1 MKRFI
6 VFVLLA
12 GALSSGLAGQTASVV
27 RQNDAFISDLKV
39 LESWIRQQMA
49 YRNLPG
55 AAIGIVYDQELVY
68 ARGFGYADVE
78 KKTPV
83 TPKTL
88 FRIASNS
95 KTFTATA
102 VMQLRDA
109 GKLRLDDP
117 VEKYLPDFSIQS
129 PFPDAPPV
137 TLFNLLTHT
146 SGLPREA
153 GFPYWTDRR
162 FPTMKEILKSLPE
175 QEMIYPPG
183 VRIKYSNLGMA
194 LLGEVVAVVSGM
206 PYDRYIRENIFR
218 PLGMHRSSV
227 FLTDKDKKLLAVPYS
242 HRFPD
247 GSRLVMPF
255 TEAKG
260 LASAANITSS
270 LEDLARFVSLQFRT
284 GKAGGSQIL
293 DGYTLAEMHRLHF
306 INKEWTGG
314 YGLGFRVWRD
324 GDYTVVG
331 HGGWV
336 AGNRSQI
343 SFIPDEKIGVIV
355 LTNADDASPSF
366 FATRILETLVPVIH
380 DLATPTAPVKNID
393 PRWEKYTGIY
403 TDLSWYDTE
412 ILIYKKHLVMNG
424 FNYPPDDDP
433 EADLMVLYPA
443 GRDTFRMS
451 GPHGN
456 GEKVVFIMDKNDRV
470 VKVKVGENYIF
481 PEDPGLHG
489 FKRLDGL
496 DKREKRE

>member
-1 MKRFI
+1 MKRFM
-6 VFVLLA
+6 VFVLWA
-12 GALSSGLAGQTASVV
+12 GVLSSGLLGQPSSVL
-27 RQNDAFISDLKV
+27 RQKDTFNSELKV
-39 LESWIRQQMA
+39 LESWIHQQME

-55 AAIGIVYDQELVY
+55 MAVGIVYDQELVY
-68 ARGFGYADVE
+68 AKGFGYADAE
-78 KKTPV
+78 KKIPV
-83 TPKTL
+83 TPETL

-102 VMQLRDA
+102 IMQLRDA

-117 VEKYLPDFSIQS
+117 VEKYLPGFSIRN
-129 PFPDAPPV
+129 PYPDAPPV

-162 FPTMKEILKSLPE
+162 FPTMKEILKALPE

-183 VRIKYSNLGMA
+183 DRIKYSNLGMA

-206 PYDRYIRENIFR
+206 PYDRYVRENIFR
-218 PLGMHRSSV
+218 PLGMSSSSV
-227 FLTDKDKKLLAVPYS
+227 FLTGKDKKRLAVPYS

-247 GSRLVMPF
+247 GSRRVMPF

-270 LEDLARFVSLQFRT
+270 LEDLARFVSLQFRK

-293 DGYTLAEMHRLHF
+293 NSYTLAEMHRLHF
-306 INKEWTGG
+306 INKAWTGG
-314 YGLGFRVWRD
+314 YGLGFRVWRE

-366 FATRILETLVPVIH
+366 FANRILEVMTPVIR
-380 DLATPTAPVKNID
+380 DLVTPPEKVKKVD
-393 PRWEKYTGIY
+393 PRWEKFTGTY
-403 TDLSWYDTE
+403 TDPSWYETE
-412 ILIYKKHLVMNG
+412 ILIYKKHLAMNG

-433 EADLMVLYPA
+433 EAGLTVLYPA

-451 GPHGN
+451 GPNGN
-456 GEKVVFIMDKNDRV
+456 GEKVIFIMDDKDRV
-470 VKVKVGENYIF
+470 KKVKVGENYLF
-481 PEDPGLHG
+481 P
-489 FKRLDGL
+489 K
-496 DKREKRE
+496 K